1 MNARDIM
8 VTDVVS
14 VTKDTPLNDI
24 ARLMVEQEI
33 SGIPV
38 LEENGK
44 LVGMVTERDLLV
56 RAKKLDLPT
65 FLPFIGGVLYLEGP
79 GKLDEEVRKATGT
92 RAEEIMTTKIHTVSP
107 DTSLQDLATIMVE
120 QTVNR
125 LPVVESGNILVGM
138 ITRSDVVK
146 AVASDLE

>member
-1 MNARDIM
+1 MLAQDFM
-8 VTDVVS
+8 VKNVVT
-14 VTKDTPLNDI
+14 VTKDTPLKEI
-24 ARLMVEQEI
+24 ARLMVEEEI

-38 LEENGK
+38 VDGET

-79 GKLDEEVRKATGT
+79 KKLDDEMRKATAT
-92 RAEEIMTTKIHTVSP
+92 TAEEIMTTKVHTVKP
-107 DTSLQDLATIMVE
+107 DTTLQDIATLMVE
-120 QTVNR
+120 RGVNR
-125 LPVVESGNILVGM
+125 LPVVASGRKLVGM

-146 AVASDLE
+146 AIAAEME